1 MRRLRVVIIGF
12 GRLGRACAEA
22 ALQATDLELVG
33 VVVAPDAGALPAP
46 FRRVPVAAHVRDLAH
61 AEATLLCVPAAV
73 ATGVARELLQQC
85 AALVECARFGG
96 NALAAHYE
104 AIGDAAL
111 RHGVPAVVG
120 AGWDP
125 GVLPLLRRTF
135 EWLIPEG
142 HTEARDRPGASL
154 HHSEAARL
162 VPGVVDAL
170 ATEARDSAGS
180 LTRYVYV
187 ELAKGAAIE
196 PVREA
201 FRRDPLFAG
210 ERTEV
215 FPVDSVAALESA
227 SRGIVLERLGTAHAG
242 AHQALL
248 LEARFDP
255 AGFAARVMLDAA
267 RRVGT
272 LRAGAHQYSLWP

>member
-1 MRRLRVVIIGF
+1 VIIGF

-46 FRRVPVAAHVRDLAH
+46 FRRVPVAAHVRELAH
-61 AEATLLCVPAAV
+61 AETTLLCVPAAV

-180 LTRYVYV
+180 LKRYVYV
-187 ELAKGAAIE
+187 EL
-196 PVREA
+196 
-201 FRRDPLFAG
+201 
-210 ERTEV
+210 
-215 FPVDSVAALESA
+215 AALESA